1 MCLRALIQRDCP
13 APIHFIDPV
22 SPSKTVWFIGY
33 QDVIALGHLFLQGTL
48 LSERVVA
55 LGGPGVVSPRLLRT
69 SVGASL
75 DELTAGELVE
85 GEQRVISGSVLAGH
99 TSRGQKPTWV
109 VTTLRCR

>member
-1 MCLRALIQRDCP
+1 MFEGPHP
-13 APIHFIDPV
+13 AGLPGTHIHFIDPV

-85 GEQRVISGSVLAGH
+85 ENSA
-99 TSRGQKPTWV
+99 
-109 VTTLRCR
+109 